1 MSIEFLH
8 RCQILRMQI
17 SDSPDELG
25 GFCCFFVV
33 FLWMGAKL
41 LLMCFFCFPGEHLNF
56 HVNVT
61 RQSEI
66 LRDDS
71 WRFTSWSLH
80 QFRCFLVW
88 WSMSLSV
95 EKNPLQGALGFVD
108 WSCLARVSSISWC
121 FIDAVCNLH
130 FMSRSSIGEPTRRT
144 FTVSAFLPMMRPT
157 VDILSR
163 WICACVLY
171 FPYSDCGE

>member
-8 RCQILRMQI
+8 RCQILRVQI
-17 SDSPDELG
+17 SDSPDEPG

-41 LLMCFFCFPGEHLNF
+41 LLMCFFCFPGEHLVF
-56 HVNVT
+56 HVHVT

-71 WRFTSWSLH
+71 WRFTSGSGSIWSLH
-80 QFRCFLVW
+80 QFRSFLVC

-95 EKNPLQGALGFVD
+95 EKFFARRTRVCGLIMPGQGEFYIMVFH
-108 WSCLARVSSISWC
+108 WCSVQPTFHVSQ
-121 FIDAVCNLH
+121 
-130 FMSRSSIGEPTRRT
+130 RYRRADIRIT
-144 FTVSAFLPMMRPT
+144 FTVSASLPMMRST
-157 VDILSR
+157 V
-163 WICACVLY
+163 
-171 FPYSDCGE
+171 